1 MSLPAKKLPLSVPPS
16 VFDGDAVHRT
26 IDEARSNDVVFALVG
41 HAGAGA
47 TTVGKK
53 LKDALEVHQYEVH
66 FVKMSE
72 LIADCVTRM
81 NKELLPGLG
90 PRKDIVRTRALQD
103 VGNWLRK
110 HKGQA
115 FTAGLAIRK
124 IRELRDEAGKDGRKL
139 VFIIDNLKNP
149 TEVDALRKVY
159 GRAFYLISVVC
170 GPARRTERLMQK
182 YKGASPADIQS
193 LMVRDEAESDPAGQQ
208 VRKTIKSGDYF
219 VNNEENFS
227 KTKASKLEDSIQRF
241 TQIVLGVEMDTPNRD
256 ERGMYAAWTASLRS
270 SCLSRQVGAA
280 LLDSSGQLIATGV
293 NDVPK
298 FGGGLY
304 EEGDADNDHRCFT
317 ELDLVTQKGFCRND
331 AEKQEILKQLVSSL
345 KDAGM
350 LKDGV
355 NEAAVVGAL
364 RATRIG
370 DLIEFSRAVHAEM
383 DAIVS
388 VARAGAGT
396 TRGATLYCTTYPCHN
411 CARHIVAAGIRDVVY
426 IEPYT
431 KSLAVKL
438 HSDAI
443 EEATVAAN
451 DGSTKV
457 HFRLFNGVA
466 PRRYAA
472 LFERR
477 GEAKDEQGVAITVAD
492 ALHKDP
498 IFTRS
503 HVDFETVIAD
513 RVAREVG
520 GDGS

>member
-1 MSLPAKKLPLSVPPS
+1 MSLPAKKLPLVISASPL
-16 VFDGDAVHRT
+16 DGDAVNRT
-26 IDEARSNDVVFALVG
+26 IDEAQSHDMVFALVG

-47 TTVGKK
+47 STVGKK
-53 LKDALEVHQYEVH
+53 LKSSLEMHGYEVS

-72 LIADCVTRM
+72 LIADCIARLN
-81 NKELLPGLG
+81 NKLSPDRASTSRIE
-90 PRKDIVRTRALQD
+90 RTRALQD
-103 VGNWLRK
+103 AGNWLRK
-110 HKGQA
+110 NKGQA
-115 FTAGLAIRK
+115 FTAGLAVRKVREIR
-124 IRELRDEAGKDGRKL
+124 IGAGREGQKL

-170 GPARRTERLMQK
+170 GPARRRERLTQK
-182 YKGASPADIQS
+182 YEGAPPGAIPS
-193 LMVRDEAESDPAGQQ
+193 LMERDEAESDPAGQQ

-219 VNNEENFS
+219 VNNEDNLS
-227 KTKASKLEDSIQRF
+227 KTKASQLEDSIKRF
-241 TQIVLGVEMDTPNRD
+241 TQIVLGVELETPTKD

-280 LLDSSGQLIATGV
+280 LLDGSGQLIATGV
-293 NDVPK
+293 NDVPR

-304 EEGDADNDHRCFT
+304 EEGDVEDHRCFT
-317 ELDLVTQKGFCRND
+317 SLDVVTQKGYCRND
-331 AEKQEILKQLVSSL
+331 REKQEILKQIGGSL
-345 KDAGM
+345 AKGGM
-350 LKDGV
+350 LRDGV
-355 NEAAVVGAL
+355 DETAIAAAL
-364 RATRIG
+364 RATRVG
-370 DLIEFSRAVHAEM
+370 DLIEFSRAVHAEL

-388 VARAGAGT
+388 VARGGTGT
-396 TRGATLYCTTYPCHN
+396 TQGATLYCTTYPCHI
-411 CARHIVAAGIRDVVY
+411 CARHIVAAGIRDVIY

-431 KSLAVKL
+431 KSLAMEL
-438 HSDAI
+438 HSDAVL
-443 EEATVAAN
+443 EATEAAR
-451 DGSTKV
+451 DDSAKV

-477 GEAKDEQGVAITVAD
+477 GEAKDGQGVAISVAD

-503 HVDFETVIAD
+503 HIDFETVIAD
-513 RVAREVG
+513 RVAQEVG

>member
-1 MSLPAKKLPLSVPPS
+1 MSRPAKKLPLAVSPS
-16 VFDGDAVHRT
+16 ALGGDAVHRT
-26 IDEARSNDVVFALVG
+26 IDEAQSHDVVFALVG

-47 TTVGKK
+47 TTVGRK
-53 LKDALEVHQYEVH
+53 LKESLEGYQYEVH

-72 LIADCVTRM
+72 LISDCAVRM
-81 NKELLPGLG
+81 NKDILAGLG
-90 PRKDIVRTRALQD
+90 PQKDIARTRALQD
-103 VGNWLRK
+103 AGNWLRK
-110 HKGQA
+110 NKGQA
-115 FTAGLAIRK
+115 FTAGLAVRK
-124 IRELRDEAGKDGRKL
+124 IRELRDRAGSDGQKL

-159 GRAFYLISVVC
+159 GRAFYLVSVVC
-170 GPARRTERLMQK
+170 GPARRAERLMEK
-182 YKGASPADIQS
+182 YKGASRADIES
-193 LMVRDEAESDPAGQQ
+193 LMARDEAESEPAGQQ

-241 TQIVLGVEMDTPNRD
+241 TQIVLGAELETPNRD

-280 LLDSSGQLIATGV
+280 LLDPSGQLIATGV

-304 EEGDADNDHRCFT
+304 EEGDNDHRCFT
-317 ELDLVTQKGFCRND
+317 ELSSVTQKGFCRND
-331 AEKQEILKQLVSSL
+331 AEKLQILEQIVSSL
-345 KDAGM
+345 KGAGM
-350 LKDGV
+350 LKDGAD
-355 NEAAVVGAL
+355 EAAVAAAL

-388 VARAGAGT
+388 VARAGVGT
-396 TRGATLYCTTYPCHN
+396 TRGATLYSTTYPCHN

-431 KSLAVKL
+431 KSLAVRL

-451 DGSTKV
+451 DASEKV

-477 GEAKDEQGVAITVAD
+477 GEAKDERGVAITVAD

-503 HVDFETVIAD
+503 HIEFESVIAQ
-513 RVAREVG
+513 RVAQEVG